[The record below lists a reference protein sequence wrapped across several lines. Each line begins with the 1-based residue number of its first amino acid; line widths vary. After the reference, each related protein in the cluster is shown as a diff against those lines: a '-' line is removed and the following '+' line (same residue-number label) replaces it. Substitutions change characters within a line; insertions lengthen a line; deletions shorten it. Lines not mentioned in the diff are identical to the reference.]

1 MIIEIQSN
9 EKPDIPPL
17 LEERVEKMLKQQ
29 AIQWRAVVLI
39 DTDDAVCWP
48 TLRIEYLKSY
58 PESASEWTL
67 FWSMQLGLEEIDMVK
82 AIADQCRKVMS

>member
-17 LEERVEKMLKQQ
+17 LNERVEKMLKQQ
-29 AIQWRAVVLI
+29 AIQWRAIILI
-39 DTDDAVCWP
+39 DTDDNVCWP

-58 PESASEWTL
+58 PEGSSEWTL
-67 FWSMQLGLEEIDMVK
+67 FWSMQLGLDEIDMVK
-82 AIADQCRKVMS
+82 SIADQCRRVMQ